1 MCCFLLISYLIYL
14 TITILLFAGAG
25 ILSTLIVP
33 KIVEV
38 NSILIG
44 IYVTLGMINFLKLIV
59 TYLIIKNFKVCD
71 RG

>member
-1 MCCFLLISYLIYL
+1 MLLSINFLYL